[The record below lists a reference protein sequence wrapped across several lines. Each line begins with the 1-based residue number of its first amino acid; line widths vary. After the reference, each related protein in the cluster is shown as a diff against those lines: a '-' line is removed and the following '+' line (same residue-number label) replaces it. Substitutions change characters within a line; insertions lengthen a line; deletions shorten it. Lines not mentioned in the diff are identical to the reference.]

1 MPAPRN
7 KSLFLQISISKVFRG
22 VFILR
27 KNVQKNGTA
36 VFQKCTGREETEQ
49 KKRWKL
55 PKSSRYLLGVFLVA
69 GLAAGLFFLGRKSN
83 SEEGQ
88 NRKFEKFT
96 ERVFCEEL
104 ESNTVSLHYTLRE
117 PEAYGIEH
125 STVTFGNFTVDGK
138 ETQVSVEN
146 LQEMLK
152 TFLYEKLDVQNRLT
166 YDILEYYLELMADD
180 AEYILYDEPLG
191 LVSGVQTQLPVLL
204 SEYPLT
210 CREDVEIYLELM
222 RTTPEYFE
230 SLIDFEKEKSKS
242 GLFMSDAVADQVM
255 EQCTAFM
262 EMGENNYLIST
273 FVERIKQVKELNESE
288 KSEYIQENALALN
301 SYVLPAYGKL
311 KAEVQE
317 LKGTGKNEQGLCY
330 IPNGTA
336 YYEQIVREETGSERT
351 VEEMEDLTRRQI
363 VADLEAMEEV
373 LGIGQNTQPKRN
385 ADESAGQG
393 NAEQGDAEQGDAEQ
407 ENAGQ
412 GDAGTDAERGNTVK
426 RNAVVEQAQETAS
439 AQVEAVTAPNPVSI
453 LKQLEE
459 GIKKCFPEPPK
470 TNVDVKYVPKAMEAH
485 LSPAFYMIPAI
496 DDYQDNVIY
505 VNQAHMGNTLTLYTT
520 LAHEGYPGHLYQ
532 TVYYAGTNPAPIR
545 NILNFG
551 GYVEGW
557 ATYAEMCSYSLAPF
571 PKAQAVLLQKN
582 SSILLGIYTL
592 ADIGIHYHGWSR
604 ADLAAFFSNYGIK
617 DTAVTDRMYDLI
629 LGAPGNY
636 LKYYIGYVEFLEL
649 KKIWIKEMGADSPQ
663 KAFHEAVLKVGPAPF
678 ELVEKYMWE
687 MGEETS

>member
-1 MPAPRN
+1 M
-7 KSLFLQISISKVFRG
+7 FRG

-27 KNVQKNGTA
+27 KNGQKDWA
-36 VFQKCTGREETEQ
+36 EVFQRCARGRETGQ
-49 KKRWKL
+49 KEIRKFQKVF
-55 PKSSRYLLGVFLVA
+55 RYLLGVLLVA
-69 GLAAGLFFLGRKSN
+69 GLAAGLFYLGRRSN

-88 NRKFEKFT
+88 NRKFENFT
-96 ERVFCEEL
+96 EKVFCKEL
-104 ESNTVSLHYTLRE
+104 ASNTVSLHYTLRD

-125 STVTFGNFTVDGK
+125 STVTFGNFTTEGK
-138 ETQVSVEN
+138 ETQASVEN
-146 LQEMLK
+146 LQKMLK

-166 YDILEYYLELMADD
+166 YDILEYYLELMSDD

-210 CREDVEIYLELM
+210 CREDVETYLELM
-222 RTTPEYFE
+222 RTTPEYFD
-230 SLIDFEKEKSKS
+230 SLIDFEKEKSKA
-242 GLFMSDAVADQVM
+242 GLFMSDKAADQVM

-262 EMGENNYLIST
+262 EMGESNYLIST
-273 FVERIKQVKELNESE
+273 FVERIKQVKELNENE
-288 KSEYIQENALALN
+288 KSAYIQENALALN

-311 KAEVQE
+311 KAEVQA
-317 LKGTGKNEQGLCY
+317 LKGTGENEQGLCY
-330 IPNGTA
+330 LPNGTA
-336 YYEQIVREETGSERT
+336 YYEQVVRAETGSDRT

-373 LGIGQNTQPKRN
+373 LGIGKDTQPPRT
-385 ADESAGQG
+385 A
-393 NAEQGDAEQGDAEQ
+393 Q
-407 ENAGQ
+407 ENA
-412 GDAGTDAERGNTVK
+412 DAI
-426 RNAVVEQAQETAS
+426 EQAQETAS
-439 AQVEAVTAPNPVSI
+439 MQVAAVTAPNPVSI
-453 LKQLEE
+453 LKRLEE
-459 GIKKCFPEPPK
+459 GIKKCFPKPPE
-470 TNVDVKYVPKAMEAH
+470 TNVDVKYVPKAMEDH

-582 SSILLGIYTL
+582 SSILLGLYTL
-592 ADIGIHYHGWSR
+592 SDIGIHYHGWSR
-604 ADLAAFFSNYGIK
+604 ADLSAFFSNYGIK
-617 DTAVTDRMYDLI
+617 DTTVTDRIYDLI

-649 KKIWIKEMGADSPQ
+649 KKAWIKEKGADSPQ

-678 ELVEKYMWE
+678 ELVEKYMWK
-687 MGEETS
+687 MGEEAS

>member
-1 MPAPRN
+1 MRKNGQKDWAEVFQRCARGRETGQ
-7 KSLFLQISISKVFRG
+7 KEIRKFQKVF
-22 VFILR
+22 
-27 KNVQKNGTA
+27 
-36 VFQKCTGREETEQ
+36 
-49 KKRWKL
+49 
-55 PKSSRYLLGVFLVA
+55 RYLLGVLLVA
-69 GLAAGLFFLGRKSN
+69 GLAAGLFYLGRRSN

-88 NRKFEKFT
+88 NRKFENFT
-96 ERVFCEEL
+96 EKVFCKEL
-104 ESNTVSLHYTLRE
+104 ASNTVSLHYTLRD

-125 STVTFGNFTVDGK
+125 STVTFGNFTTEGK
-138 ETQVSVEN
+138 ETQASVEN
-146 LQEMLK
+146 LQKMLK

-166 YDILEYYLELMADD
+166 YDILEYYLELMSDD

-210 CREDVEIYLELM
+210 CREDVETYLELM
-222 RTTPEYFE
+222 RTTPEYFD
-230 SLIDFEKEKSKS
+230 SLIDFEKEKSKAE
-242 GLFMSDAVADQVM
+242 LFMSDKAADQVM

-262 EMGENNYLIST
+262 EMGESNYLIST
-273 FVERIKQVKELNESE
+273 FVERIKQVKELNENE
-288 KSEYIQENALALN
+288 KSAYIQENALALN

-311 KAEVQE
+311 KAEVQA
-317 LKGTGKNEQGLCY
+317 LKGTGENEQGLCY
-330 IPNGTA
+330 LSNGTA
-336 YYEQIVREETGSERT
+336 YYEQVVRAETGSDRT

-373 LGIGQNTQPKRN
+373 LGIGKDTQPPRT
-385 ADESAGQG
+385 A
-393 NAEQGDAEQGDAEQ
+393 Q
-407 ENAGQ
+407 ENA
-412 GDAGTDAERGNTVK
+412 DAI
-426 RNAVVEQAQETAS
+426 EQAQETAS
-439 AQVEAVTAPNPVSI
+439 MQVAAVTAPNPVSI
-453 LKQLEE
+453 LKRLEE
-459 GIKKCFPEPPK
+459 GIKKCFPKPPE
-470 TNVDVKYVPKAMEAH
+470 TNVDVKYVPEAMEDH

-582 SSILLGIYTL
+582 SSILLGLYTL

-604 ADLAAFFSNYGIK
+604 ADLSAFFSNYGIK
-617 DTAVTDRMYDLI
+617 DTAVTDRIYDLI

-649 KKIWIKEMGADSPQ
+649 KKAWIKEKGADSPQ

-678 ELVEKYMWE
+678 ELVEKYMWK
-687 MGEETS
+687 MGEEAS